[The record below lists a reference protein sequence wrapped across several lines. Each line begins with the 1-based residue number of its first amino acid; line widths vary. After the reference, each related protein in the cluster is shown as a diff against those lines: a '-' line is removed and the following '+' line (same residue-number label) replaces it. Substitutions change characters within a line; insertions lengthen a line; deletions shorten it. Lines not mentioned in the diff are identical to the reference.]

1 MSPAATAS
9 PSSLAA
15 SSPMRDEI
23 LRVGRDLM
31 QTRSFQGFSFQDV
44 ADRVGIRKASI
55 YHHFPSKESL
65 GAAVMNDMTVRF
77 LRWSD
82 ARRGTPQQQL
92 QAYIDMVRDIVGAGR
107 CLCPAGSSVAGWECM
122 SDELRLAV
130 TTLRD
135 RQVAWLARVIDGIE
149 GLGVPAD
156 QMAACFFAV
165 TQGGLLSARMS
176 GRIEDFD
183 FAVAPVRT
191 QLGLKKV
198 G

>member
-1 MSPAATAS
+1 MSPAVTAS
-9 PSSLAA
+9 SSAHAA

-31 QTRSFQGFSFQDV
+31 QTRSFQGFSFQDI

-55 YHHFPSKESL
+55 YHHFPSKEAL

-77 LRWSD
+77 ARWSE

-92 QAYIDMVRDIVGAGR
+92 QAYVDMVRDIVGAGR
-107 CLCPAGSSVAGWECM
+107 CMCPAGSSVAGWDCM
-122 SDELRLAV
+122 SDELQQAV
-130 TTLRD
+130 TRLRD
-135 RQVAWLARVIDGIE
+135 RQVAWLAQVIGGIE
-149 GLGVPAD
+149 AVGAQPD
-156 QMAACFFAV
+156 EMAACFFAV

-183 FAVAPVRT
+183 LALAPVRR
-191 QLGLKKV
+191 QLGLKQP

>member
-1 MSPAATAS
+1 
-9 PSSLAA
+9 
-15 SSPMRDEI
+15 MRDEI

-55 YHHFPSKESL
+55 YHHFPSKEAL

-77 LRWSD
+77 LRWSE

-135 RQVAWLARVIDGIE
+135 RQVAWLARVIGAMD
-149 GLGVPAD
+149 GLGVPAE

-183 FAVAPVRT
+183 FAVAPVRA
-191 QLGLKKV
+191 QLGLKKI